1 MKQSA
6 RLLRV
11 IQYALLGSVLLYVF
25 VGEEVTRAA
34 IANPM
39 LFYALSFASVTTV
52 GVMLVM
58 RRTLVLP
65 SESALRSRPDDTAS
79 LNRWRTGYIITY
91 ALSEA
96 LALFGLVLRLT
107 GFTLSQVAPFYI
119 AGFVLLLFFSP
130 RPRLAE
136 AR

>member
-1 MKQSA
+1 MESTGK
-6 RLLRV
+6 LLRA
-11 IQYALLGSVLLYVF
+11 IQFAMLASVVLYVF
-25 VGEEVTRAA
+25 VGEQVSVSSV
-34 IANPM
+34 ANPM
-39 LFYALSFASVTTV
+39 LFYALSFGAITTV

-65 SESALRSRPDDTAS
+65 SEVALRSRPDDTAS
-79 LNRWRTGYIITY
+79 LNRWRVGYVITY

-96 LALFGLVLRLT
+96 VALFGLVLRIT

-119 AGFVLLLFFSP
+119 AGFILLAFFSP

-136 AR
+136 AA